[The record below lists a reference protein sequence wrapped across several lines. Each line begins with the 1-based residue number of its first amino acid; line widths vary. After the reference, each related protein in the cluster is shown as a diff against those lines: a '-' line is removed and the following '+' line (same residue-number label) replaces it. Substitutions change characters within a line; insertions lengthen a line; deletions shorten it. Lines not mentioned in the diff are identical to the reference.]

1 MRKQKTFA
9 TFEPGRGYTQEDWAS
24 VDNPELADA
33 ELAGARPFAD
43 AFPELAASIRRTRG
57 GQKLPVKVRVTLRLD
72 KATVA
77 AFKATGPGWQT
88 RIGELVKKGVPSGPR
103 AIEAPGFAG
112 TAKMPGRR

>member
-1 MRKQKTFA
+1 MKKQKTFA

-72 KATVA
+72 EATVA

-88 RIGELVKKGVPSGPR
+88 RIGEVVNKGVPPLPR
-103 AIEAPGFAG
+103 TVDAAG
-112 TAKMPGRR
+112 WRQTAKMPGRE